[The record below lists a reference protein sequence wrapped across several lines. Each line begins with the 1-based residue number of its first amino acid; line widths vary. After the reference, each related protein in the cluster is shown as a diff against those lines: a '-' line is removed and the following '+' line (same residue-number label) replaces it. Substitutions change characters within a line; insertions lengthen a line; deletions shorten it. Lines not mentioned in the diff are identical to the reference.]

1 MIRQGPQVQ
10 HFDADIWADKECL
23 HDVRPVWRSHNTG
36 FNANDKLEVV
46 MQMKQQMQSHTQL
59 LSEHEM
65 VRIAVHTW
73 EANSS
78 EMAKIMIQMDRPT

>member
-1 MIRQGPQVQ
+1 MMSDLCG
-10 HFDADIWADKECL
+10 
-23 HDVRPVWRSHNTG
+23 RSHNTG

-59 LSEHEM
+59 FSEDEM
-65 VRIAVHTW
+65 VRIAMHTW